1 MAKAVR
7 KSLTTV
13 ISEVIRVLKDMEG
26 STVTVADLSR
36 RVNASW
42 ESVLKALKVIE
53 EVQSLWDSGL
63 ALDVF
68 REERSYRVVVRR
80 RFSGMPLSEI
90 AKRVRDVYFVEPDEM
105 DVLLVKLLKVRAVNP
120 SSAITLRRGPALE
133 RALELGYVAE
143 VNGSYYL
150 TELGV
155 SAAEVTLEMYPE
167 LADFPI

>member
-1 MAKAVR
+1 MAKVAR

-13 ISEVIRVLKDMEG
+13 ISEVVEALKGMEG
-26 STVTVADLSR
+26 SVVTVADLSR

-63 ALDVF
+63 ALDIF
-68 REERSYRVVVRR
+68 REERSYKVVVRR
-80 RFSGMPLSEI
+80 RFSGMPLREI
-90 AKRVRDVYFVEPDEM
+90 AERVRNVYFVEPDEM
-105 DVLLVKLLKVRAVNP
+105 DVLLVNLLKLRAVDT

-143 VNGSYYL
+143 ANGSYYL
-150 TELGV
+150 TELGMN
-155 SAAEVTLEMYPE
+155 AAEITLEMYPE
-167 LADFPI
+167 LADSSL